1 MLYKMFTAMKFEKDT
16 YIVVLINEF
25 HITDKGLI
33 KNGLKFKWFYIST
46 YKNHSAGLKTEK

>member
-16 YIVVLINEF
+16 YNVVLINEF

-33 KNGLKFKWFYIST
+33 KNGLKFK
-46 YKNHSAGLKTEK
+46 